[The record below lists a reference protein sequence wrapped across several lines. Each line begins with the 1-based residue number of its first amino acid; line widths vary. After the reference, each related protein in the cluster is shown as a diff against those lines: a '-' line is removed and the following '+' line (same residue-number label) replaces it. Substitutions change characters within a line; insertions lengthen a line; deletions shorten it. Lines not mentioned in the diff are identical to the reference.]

1 VDSSGDC
8 HEFCHHESAR
18 KKMAGRVAG
27 AAQAVLVAQAE
38 TGLRRELPMA
48 EHHSVHALKEAVQA
62 ATGVPTTY
70 QILLLDGDKLEDEQT
85 LAEYMLPNLH
95 ASARPVFLF
104 DRRSLSRSA
113 TPPEEGRPAAPDVQ
127 VPEALPDDDLPRRVE
142 LQSIASPLM
151 SALLDYERRF
161 RLHLLQATTLCEGGS
176 GRLEA
181 ARQLLVA
188 QDVQAAALTA
198 AVANLRGFAQQL
210 SEKYAS
216 FQARYAEVVPRQAA
230 LVRSF
235 DTDLEVLR
243 SIRVQPAVCALEGL
257 REASLLDCCGQE
269 RLASWLHECQNN
281 TDHLMAKAAQ
291 FALQWEDLQ
300 ARKPHRVVGLGR
312 EGARG
317 LGWAGRR
324 GSGVCWWREG
334 RGGTRR
340 AGWRAGR
347 RAPATHREAEIRA
360 ARGGRR
366 ACAQRSSPLP
376 RVPCRVRRRVCAPR
390 SRSSCSRHRSSSR
403 SRRTATQ

>member
-1 VDSSGDC
+1 MEAEPA
-8 HEFCHHESAR
+8 HT
-18 KKMAGRVAG
+18 
-27 AAQAVLVAQAE
+27 VLVAQAE
-38 TGLRRELPMA
+38 TGLRHGLPMA
-48 EHHSVHALKEAVQA
+48 EHHSVHALKEAVQV
-62 ATGVPTTY
+62 ATGVPTAY
-70 QILLLDGDKLEDEQT
+70 QILLVDGDKLEDEQT

-113 TPPEEGRPAAPDVQ
+113 TPPEEGRPAAPEVQ
-127 VPEALPDDDLPRRVE
+127 VPEALPEDDLPRRVE

-151 SALLDYERRF
+151 RALLDYERRF
-161 RLHLLQATTLCEGGS
+161 RLHLLQATALCEGGR
-176 GRLEA
+176 GRLDA

-188 QDVQAAALTA
+188 QDVQAAALNA

-216 FQARYAEVVPRQAA
+216 FQTRYAEVVPRQAE

-235 DTDLEVLR
+235 DADLEVLR
-243 SIRVQPAVCALEGL
+243 SIRVQPAVCALEGM

-300 ARKPHRVVGLGR
+300 ARTRHRSAVVGLGR

-317 LGWAGRR
+317 RGWAGPR
-324 GSGVCWWREG
+324 GRGVCWWWEG
-334 RGGTRR
+334 RGGEGARGAPGGVRLRHTETL
-340 AGWRAGR
+340 GW
-347 RAPATHREAEIRA
+347 APCW
-360 ARGGRR
+360 GGRR
-366 ACAQRSSPLP
+366 AGAGAVLGWALC
-376 RVPCRVRRRVCAPR
+376 
-390 SRSSCSRHRSSSR
+390 
-403 SRRTATQ
+403 